1 MARRAFDLIV
11 SSAGSLMAVILIVAG
26 SLLTWG
32 YNYVGN
38 QVHNQLATQ
47 EIFFPSAA
55 AFKNAKP
62 GTEIT
67 PAMRPYLARYASQQL
82 LSGSQ
87 AEAYADH
94 FIALHL
100 QRIGGGKSYAQ
111 LSSESLANPGN
122 SGLAATVQTMFQGTT
137 LRGLLLEA
145 YAFATIG
152 SLAGWGA
159 VLAYCGAFLLLV
171 LTGLGVLHARRVA
184 PEAELFTASAIK
196 RSEVA

>member
-1 MARRAFDLIV
+1 MPRRTFDLIV
-11 SSAGSLMAVILIVAG
+11 SSAGLLIAAILIIAG

-32 YNYVGN
+32 YNYVGD
-38 QVHNQLATQ
+38 QVHNQLAAQ
-47 EIFFPSAA
+47 QIFFPSAA

-67 PAMRPYLARYASQQL
+67 PAMRPYLERYAGQQL
-82 LSGSQ
+82 LSGPQ

-111 LSSESLANPGN
+111 LSGESLANPN
-122 SGLAATVQTMFQGTT
+122 DRALAATVQTMFQGTT

-159 VLAYCGAFLLLV
+159 VLAFCGAFLLVV

-184 PEAELFTASAIK
+184 PEDELFAARATK

>member
-1 MARRAFDLIV
+1 MPRRTFDLIV
-11 SSAGSLMAVILIVAG
+11 SSAGLLIAAILIVAG

-32 YNYVGN
+32 YNYVGD

-47 EIFFPSAA
+47 QIFFPAAA

-67 PAMRPYLARYASQQL
+67 PAMLPYLERYAGQQL
-82 LSGSQ
+82 LSGPQ

-100 QRIGGGKSYAQ
+100 QHIGGGKSYAQ
-111 LSSESLANPGN
+111 LSSESLANPN
-122 SGLAATVQTMFQGTT
+122 DRALAAKVQSMFQGTT

-159 VLAYCGAFLLLV
+159 VLAFCGAFLLLV

-184 PEAELFTASAIK
+184 PEAELFAARAMK